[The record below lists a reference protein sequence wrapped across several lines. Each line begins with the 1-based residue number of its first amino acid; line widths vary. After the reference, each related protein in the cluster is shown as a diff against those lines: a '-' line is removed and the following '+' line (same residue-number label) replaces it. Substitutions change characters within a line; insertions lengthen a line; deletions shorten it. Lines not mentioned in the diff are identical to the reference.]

1 MQELLIFLPFL
12 IPVVVANFSERHRRR
27 PYDVANPQ
35 RNPAL
40 DSVLRY
46 APYALLVAINLGL
59 LAIAGFSV
67 LNQLAVQFAP
77 GALQQEAAQVQWIWV
92 AVAAFLTSVAG
103 FLPLFRP
110 VRSWV
115 SRWLK
120 IDPESLMHMTALA
133 FAVYL
138 IGLSLAQMALIGS
151 LENLAQAE
159 LELTVRDIILSEVPL
174 LLFALFGV
182 GLFIR
187 RDGEGVADRLGLD
200 RPTWKQ
206 LLAGLGIAALLL
218 GFDYVVS
225 LIWQN
230 VDPLGYDVLERVT
243 EGLFGG
249 LETVGGALAL
259 GLAAGISEELLFRG
273 AVQPRLGLL
282 LAAIL
287 FSIGHLQYGL
297 TVATAEIFVIG
308 LVLGLVRD
316 RSSTTICI
324 LIHATYNTVGTLL
337 ETL

>member
-12 IPVVVANFSERHRRR
+12 IPVIVANFSERHRRQ
-27 PYDVANPQ
+27 PYEVADPQ

-40 DSVLRY
+40 DSALRY
-46 APYALLVAINLGL
+46 APYGLLVAINLGL

-77 GALQQEAAQVQWIWV
+77 EALEQDASQVQWLWV
-92 AVAAFLTSVAG
+92 ALAAFLTSLAA
-103 FLPLFRP
+103 FLPMFRR
-110 VRSWV
+110 VRNRL
-115 SRWLK
+115 SRWLN
-120 IDPESLMHMTALA
+120 IDPDSLVHMTALA
-133 FAVYL
+133 FVVYQ

-159 LELTVRDIILSEVPL
+159 LELTVRDVILSEAPL

-206 LLAGLGIAALLL
+206 LLAALGIAALLL

-230 VDPLGYDVLERVT
+230 LDPLGYDVLERVT
-243 EGLFGG
+243 ESLFGG
-249 LETVGGALAL
+249 LATVGGALAL

-273 AVQPRLGLL
+273 AVQPKLGLL
-282 LAAIL
+282 MATIL

-297 TVATAEIFVIG
+297 TVATAEIFLIG

-324 LIHATYNTVGTLL
+324 VIHATYNTVGTLL
-337 ETL
+337 GVL

>member
-1 MQELLIFLPFL
+1 MEELLVFLPFL
-12 IPVVVANFSERHRRR
+12 IPVVVANFSERHRRQA
-27 PYDVANPQ
+27 YEGANPQ

-40 DSVLRY
+40 DSALRY
-46 APYALLVAINLGL
+46 APYGLLAAINIGL

-67 LNQLAVQFAP
+67 LNELAVQFAP
-77 GALQQEAAQVQWIWV
+77 EAMQQDVAQVQWLWV
-92 AVAAFLTSVAG
+92 ALATFLTSLVA

-110 VRSWV
+110 VRNWLT
-115 SRWLK
+115 RWLN
-120 IDPESLMHMTALA
+120 IDPDSPVHMTALA
-133 FAVYL
+133 FVVYQ

-151 LENLAQAE
+151 LENLIQAD
-159 LELTVRDIILSEVPL
+159 LELTVRDVILSEVPL

-206 LLAGLGIAALLL
+206 VLAALVIAGLLL
-218 GFDYVVS
+218 GFDYGIS

-230 VDPLGYDVLERVT
+230 VDPLGYDVLERLT
-243 EGLFGG
+243 ESLFGG
-249 LETVGGALAL
+249 LATVGGALAL

-282 LAAIL
+282 LAAVL

-297 TVATAEIFVIG
+297 TIATAEIFVIG
-308 LVLGLVRD
+308 LVLGLVRN

-324 LIHATYNTVGTLL
+324 VIHATYNTVGTLL
-337 ETL
+337 EAL

>member
-12 IPVVVANFSERHRRR
+12 IPVVVANFSERHRRQ
-27 PYDVANPQ
+27 PYDVADPQ

-40 DSVLRY
+40 DSALRY
-46 APYALLVAINLGL
+46 APYGLLVAINVGL
-59 LAIAGFSV
+59 LAIAGFSL

-77 GALQQEAAQVQWIWV
+77 EALEQDAAQVQWLWV
-92 AVAAFLTSVAG
+92 ALAAFLTGVAG
-103 FLPLFRP
+103 FLPLFRT
-110 VRSWV
+110 VRSRLG
-115 SRWLK
+115 RWLK
-120 IDPESLMHMTALA
+120 IDPDSLVHMTAVA
-133 FAVYL
+133 FVVYQ
-138 IGLSLAQMALIGS
+138 IGLSLAQMALIGG

-159 LELTVRDIILSEVPL
+159 LELTVRDVILSEVPL

-206 LLAGLGIAALLL
+206 LLAALGIAALLL
-218 GFDYVVS
+218 GFDYVVG
-225 LIWQN
+225 LVWQN
-230 VDPLGYDVLERVT
+230 VDPMGYDVLERVT

-316 RSSTTICI
+316 RSSTSICI

-337 ETL
+337 

>member
-1 MQELLIFLPFL
+1 MEELLIFLPFL
-12 IPVVVANFSERHRRR
+12 IPVVVANFSERHRRQ
-27 PYDVANPQ
+27 PYDVADPQ

-40 DSVLRY
+40 DSALRY
-46 APYALLVAINLGL
+46 APYGLLVAINLGL
-59 LAIAGFSV
+59 LAIAGFSL

-77 GALQQEAAQVQWIWV
+77 EALEQDAAQVQWIWV
-92 AVAAFLTSVAG
+92 AVAAFLTSLAG
-103 FLPLFRP
+103 FLPLFRA
-110 VRSWV
+110 VRNWV

-120 IDPESLMHMTALA
+120 IDPESLVHMTALA
-133 FAVYL
+133 FAIYL

-151 LENLAQAE
+151 LETLAE
-159 LELTVRDIILSEVPL
+159 SGLELTVRDVILSEVPL

-182 GLFIR
+182 GLFVR
-187 RDGEGVADRLGLD
+187 RNGEGVADRLGLD

-225 LIWQN
+225 LVWQN

-308 LVLGLVRD
+308 MVLGLVRD

-337 ETL
+337 QTL

>member
-12 IPVVVANFSERHRRR
+12 IPVIVANFSERHRRR
-27 PYDVANPQ
+27 PYEVARPE

-40 DSVLRY
+40 DSALRY
-46 APYALLVAINLGL
+46 APYGFLVAINFGL

-77 GALQQEAAQVQWIWV
+77 ESVQQDASEVQWLWV
-92 AVAAFLTSVAG
+92 ALAMFVTSLAG
-103 FLPLFRP
+103 FLPLFRS
-110 VRSWV
+110 VRNWV

-120 IDPESLMHMTALA
+120 IDPDSLVHMTALA
-133 FAVYL
+133 FVVYQ
-138 IGLSLAQMALIGS
+138 IGLSLAQMALIGG

-159 LELTVRDIILSEVPL
+159 LELTVRDVILSEVPL

-187 RDGEGVADRLGLD
+187 RNGEGVADRLGLD

-206 LLAGLGIAALLL
+206 LLAALGIAALLL
-218 GFDYVVS
+218 GLDYVIS
-225 LIWQN
+225 LAWQN

-243 EGLFGG
+243 ESLFGG
-249 LETVGGALAL
+249 LATVGGALAL

-308 LVLGLVRD
+308 LVLGLVRN

-324 LIHATYNTVGTLL
+324 IIHATYNTVGTLL
-337 ETL
+337 EVL

>member
-12 IPVVVANFSERHRRR
+12 LPVIAANLSERHRRQ
-27 PYDVANPQ
+27 PYSWADPQ
-35 RNPAL
+35 RNPGL
-40 DSVLRY
+40 DSALRY
-46 APYALLVAINLGL
+46 APYGLLVAINLGL

-67 LNQLAVQFAP
+67 LNQLAVQFVPEA
-77 GALQQEAAQVQWIWV
+77 AEQDAAQVQWLWV
-92 AVAAFLTSVAG
+92 ALAAFLTSLAG
-103 FLPLFRP
+103 FVPMFRP
-110 VRSWV
+110 VRRRL
-115 SRWLK
+115 SRWLN
-120 IDPESLMHMTALA
+120 IDPDSLVHMTAVA
-133 FAVYL
+133 FVVYQ

-151 LENLAQAE
+151 LETLAQAE
-159 LELTVRDIILSEVPL
+159 LELTVRDVILSEIPL

-206 LLAGLGIAALLL
+206 VVAALGIAALLL
-218 GFDYVVS
+218 GFDYVIS
-225 LIWQN
+225 LVWQN
-230 VDPLGYDVLERVT
+230 LDPLGYDVLERVT
-243 EGLFGG
+243 ENLFGG
-249 LETVGGALAL
+249 LATVGGALAL

-282 LAAIL
+282 LAAVL

-316 RSSTTICI
+316 RSSTSICI
-324 LIHATYNTVGTLL
+324 IIHATYNTVGTLL
-337 ETL
+337 ETF

>member
-12 IPVVVANFSERHRRR
+12 IPVVVANFSERHRRQ
-27 PYDVANPQ
+27 PYEVAHPQ

-40 DSVLRY
+40 DSALRY
-46 APYALLVAINLGL
+46 APYGLLVAINLGL
-59 LAIAGFSV
+59 LAIAGLSI
-67 LNQLAVQFAP
+67 LNQLALQFAP
-77 GALQQEAAQVQWIWV
+77 ETLQQDAAQVQWIWV
-92 AVAAFLTSVAG
+92 AVAAFLTSLAG

-110 VRSWV
+110 VRRWV

-120 IDPESLMHMTALA
+120 IDPDSLVHMTALA
-133 FAVYL
+133 FVVYQ
-138 IGLSLAQMALIGS
+138 IGLSLTQMALIGG
-151 LENLAQAE
+151 LENLAQIE
-159 LELTVRDIILSEVPL
+159 LELTVRDVILSEVPL

-187 RDGEGVADRLGLD
+187 RNGEGVADRLGLE

-206 LLAGLGIAALLL
+206 VLAGLGIAALLL

-225 LIWQN
+225 LVWQN

-249 LETVGGALAL
+249 LETVGGALVL

-308 LVLGLVRD
+308 VVLGLVRD

>member
-12 IPVVVANFSERHRRR
+12 IPVIVANFSERHRRQ
-27 PYDVANPQ
+27 PYEVADPQ

-40 DSVLRY
+40 DSALRY
-46 APYALLVAINLGL
+46 APYGLLVAINLGL

-77 GALQQEAAQVQWIWV
+77 EALEQDASQVQWLWV
-92 AVAAFLTSVAG
+92 ALAAFLTSLAA
-103 FLPLFRP
+103 FLPMFRR
-110 VRSWV
+110 VRNRL
-115 SRWLK
+115 SRWLNT
-120 IDPESLMHMTALA
+120 DPDSLVHMTALA
-133 FAVYL
+133 FVVYQ

-159 LELTVRDIILSEVPL
+159 LELTVRDVILSEAPL

-206 LLAGLGIAALLL
+206 LLAALGIAALLL

-230 VDPLGYDVLERVT
+230 LDPLGYDVLERVT
-243 EGLFGG
+243 ESLFGG
-249 LETVGGALAL
+249 LATVGGALAL

-273 AVQPRLGLL
+273 AVQPKLGLL
-282 LAAIL
+282 MATIL

-297 TVATAEIFVIG
+297 TVATAEIFLIG

-324 LIHATYNTVGTLL
+324 VIHATYNTVGTLL
-337 ETL
+337 GVL

>member
-1 MQELLIFLPFL
+1 MEELLIFVPFL
-12 IPVVVANFSERHRRR
+12 IPVIVANFSERHRHQ
-27 PYDVANPQ
+27 PYQVADPA

-40 DSVLRY
+40 DSALRY
-46 APYALLVAINLGL
+46 GPYGLLVAINLGL

-67 LNQLAVQFAP
+67 LNQLAVEFAP
-77 GALQQEAAQVQWIWV
+77 ETLEQDAPQVQWLWV
-92 AVAAFLTSVAG
+92 ALPAFLTSLAG

-115 SRWLK
+115 SRWLN
-120 IDPESLMHMTALA
+120 IDPNSLVHMTALA
-133 FAVYL
+133 FVVYQ
-138 IGLSLAQMALIGS
+138 IGLSLAQIALIGG
-151 LENLAQAE
+151 LENLAQAG
-159 LELTVRDIILSEVPL
+159 LELTVRDVILSEVPL

-206 LLAGLGIAALLL
+206 LLAALGIAALLL
-218 GFDYVVS
+218 GFDYLVS
-225 LIWQN
+225 LVWQN
-230 VDPLGYDVLERVT
+230 VDPIGYDVLERVT
-243 EGLFGG
+243 ETLFGG
-249 LETVGGALAL
+249 LATVGGALAL

-273 AVQPRLGLL
+273 AVQPKLGLL

-297 TVATAEIFVIG
+297 TAATAEIFVIG

-316 RSSTTICI
+316 RSSTSVCI
-324 LIHATYNTVGTLL
+324 IIHATYNTVGTLL